1 MVVRRAFFYWQ
12 LAAVVVLPAW
22 LLIGWAIWGTAGDFA
37 SIAIATPFLVLAL
50 LGVAGVTFAR
60 KSVRTKKA
68 VSWLDVAAAGVWH
81 AFVIAT
87 GFFGPGTA
95 AFAAL
100 SVAAGILAFWAAVWQ
115 LVDETRKR
123 VKQVFETVQRGAVPY
138 QPRPRPIDAGEYIV
152 LKPGER
158 AVRPGDERR

>member
-22 LLIGWAIWGTAGDFA
+22 LLLGWAVWGSAGDFA

-60 KSVRTKKA
+60 KSVRDRKA
-68 VSWLDVAAAGVWH
+68 VSWLDVAAAGLWH

-87 GFFGPGTA
+87 GFFGPATA

-100 SVAAGILAFWAAVWQ
+100 SVAAGILAFWAAMWQ

-123 VKQVFETVQRGAVPY
+123 VKKVFETVQRAAVPY
-138 QPRPRPIDAGEYIV
+138 QPRQTPIEAGEYIV
-152 LKPGER
+152 LKPSDR
-158 AVRPGDERR
+158 AVRPGDQQH

>member
-1 MVVRRAFFYWQ
+1 MVVRRAFFFWQ
-12 LAAVVVLPAW
+12 FAAVVALPAW
-22 LLIGWAIWGTAGDFA
+22 LLLGWAIWGSAGDFA
-37 SIAIATPFLVLAL
+37 GIAIATPFLVLAL

-60 KSVRTKKA
+60 KSVRTQKA
-68 VSWLDVAAAGVWH
+68 VSWMDVAVAGVWH
-81 AFVIAT
+81 VFVIAT

-100 SVAAGILAFWAAVWQ
+100 SVAAGILTFWATTWQ

-123 VKQVFETVQRGAVPY
+123 VKTVFETIQRGAVPY
-138 QPRPRPIDAGEYIV
+138 QPRQTPIDAGEYIV

-158 AVRPGDERR
+158 AVRPGDPPR